1 MDKHTERKK
10 SEEFKEAMRDKTVGE
25 FLNDQL
31 YEHGITNKGDML
43 SQDNTNYY
51 LKENEKENEIVYHP
65 GFCVRLGLMDVTL

>member
-43 SQDNTNYY
+43 SQDNTDYY
-51 LKENEKENEIVYHP
+51 LKENENKNKINK
-65 GFCVRLGLMDVTL
+65 